1 IPISSDISI
10 AGLSS
15 DQKLAAII
23 TPAVKPSAVSSA
35 LRLTS
40 RKKNTAPAPR
50 AVRPQVN
57 VDAAS
62 ACITGDQPANVSSMR
77 TAAGPVLD
85 VSHGEQLTPAGAP
98 VGAPMRSFSD
108 AS

>member
-1 IPISSDISI
+1 MPISSDISI

-50 AVRPQVN
+50 AVSPQVN
-57 VDAAS
+57 VVAAS
-62 ACITGDQPANVSSMR
+62 ACITGDHPANVSSMR
-77 TAAGPVLD
+77 NTASLVLD
-85 VSHGEQLTPAGAP
+85 VAYGEQLTPDGAQI
-98 VGAPMRSFSD
+98 GSWRQSSRRR
-108 AS
+108 